1 MFLFPGVKYSV
12 KKLVDLVPN
21 EKAVVF
27 GTIYKQ
33 QDLKPSILREI
44 SDEVCDEVFPAS

>member
-1 MFLFPGVKYSV
+1 MTLKFLGKLYAV

-21 EKAVVF
+21 EKVIVF

-33 QDLKPSILREI
+33 QELKPNILREI
-44 SDEVCDEVFPAS
+44 SDEVPII